1 MNCAAG
7 YLCLQGWRKMMSEQQ
22 QRYKLHW
29 ITAIIEMLKTL
40 KEAILPLVVLIFANG
55 WKGGATGL
63 WYIDYLSF
71 IIFGVLIISL
81 FVSGIIKWK
90 RFEYWFEDDELRIES
105 GLFVKKKRYIPFDR
119 IQSLDY
125 TEGIFHRP
133 FGLVKVKVETAGS
146 STAKQAEGEL
156 TAITK
161 EAAKR
166 VEIEMAEAK
175 KRQREMPAMEG
186 EAADI
191 PTGIPEVEETKF
203 RKIFTMTTKDLL
215 VLATTSGGVGVILS
229 GAAIFLSQFGDLIPY
244 EWMFDEISAFIKFG
258 VLIVAI
264 SVFLGLLGVW
274 ILSVGMTLLS
284 HYNFTVEMGEEDIV
298 ITRGLLEKKKVTVP
312 LKRVQSV
319 VVVEN
324 PFRKLFGYSSIA
336 IHSAGGGIGQSSK
349 INLFPIVKRGLVES
363 YLEDIFPDLNL
374 EEPTKKLT
382 AKGRPFYYRIDF
394 LWMVPVIGALIY
406 FFFPY
411 GLFSLAIIPV
421 IIAYGMWQHRSAAY
435 DLAGNQLTMRFRTFS
450 LQTAFMR
457 KKRIQSM
464 EMKQSY
470 FHRRKGVATV
480 LANVKSG
487 MGVYHATVQHMDVE
501 EAEKI
506 LNWYEKG
513 RTVRDE

>member
-1 MNCAAG
+1 
-7 YLCLQGWRKMMSEQQ
+7 MSE

-29 ITAIIEMLKTL
+29 ITAIIETLKTL

-55 WKGGATGL
+55 FKGGGTGL
-63 WYIDYLSF
+63 WYVDYLSF

-146 STAKQAEGEL
+146 SNAKQAEGEL

-166 VEIEMAEAK
+166 VETEMAEAK
-175 KRQREMPAMEG
+175 KRQRGMPAEEGEMVTSIEEMP
-186 EAADI
+186 I
-191 PTGIPEVEETKF
+191 EEELNF
-203 RKIFTMTTKDLL
+203 RKMFSMTSKDLL

-229 GAAIFLSQFGDLIPY
+229 GVAIFLSQFGELLPF
-244 EWMFDEISAFIKFG
+244 EWMFEEISAFIKFG
-258 VLIVAI
+258 VLIVAVA
-264 SVFLGLLGVW
+264 VFLGLLGVW

-284 HYNFTVEMGEEDIV
+284 HYNFTVEMNKEDIV

-312 LKRVQSV
+312 LKRIQSV

-324 PFRKLFGYSSIA
+324 PVRKLFGYATVS

-349 INLFPIVKRGLVES
+349 INLFPIVKRNRVMT
-363 YLEDIFPDLNL
+363 YLEDVFPDLYL
-374 EEPTKKLT
+374 EEPANRVT

-394 LWMVPVIGALIY
+394 LWMLPVIGALTY

-421 IIAYGMWQHRSAAY
+421 IIALGIWQHRSAAY
-435 DLAGNQLTMRFRTFS
+435 DITGNQLTFRFRGIS
-450 LQTAFMR
+450 LQTAYMK

-480 LANVKSG
+480 IANIKSG
-487 MGVYHATVQHMDVE
+487 MGVFHASVHHMDVKD
-501 EAEKI
+501 AERI
-506 LNWYEKG
+506 FNWYEKG
-513 RTVRDE
+513 GSTIDE

>member
-1 MNCAAG
+1 
-7 YLCLQGWRKMMSEQQ
+7 MSEQ

-29 ITAIIEMLKTL
+29 ITAVIETLKTL

-55 WKGGATGL
+55 FKGGGTGL
-63 WYIDYLSF
+63 WYLDYLSF

-146 STAKQAEGEL
+146 SSAKQAEGEL

-166 VEIEMAEAK
+166 VETEMAEAK
-175 KRQREMPAMEG
+175 KRQREMPATEG
-186 EAADI
+186 EMATPI
-191 PTGIPEVEETKF
+191 EEMPIEEESNF
-203 RKIFTMTTKDLL
+203 RKIFSMTSKDLL

-229 GAAIFLSQFGDLIPY
+229 GVAIFLSQFGELLPF
-244 EWMFDEISAFIKFG
+244 EWMFEEISAFIKFG

-264 SVFLGLLGVW
+264 AVFLGLLGVW

-284 HYNFTVEMGEEDIV
+284 HYNFTVEMNEEDIV

-312 LKRVQSV
+312 LKRIQSV

-324 PFRKLFGYSSIA
+324 PFRKLFGYATVS
-336 IHSAGGGIGQSSK
+336 IHSAGGGVGQSSK
-349 INLFPIVKRGLVES
+349 INLFPIVKRDRVLT
-363 YLEDIFPDLNL
+363 YLEEVFPDLHL
-374 EEPTKKLT
+374 EEPANRLT
-382 AKGRPFYYRIDF
+382 AKSRPFYYRIDF
-394 LWMVPVIGALIY
+394 LWMLPVIGAFTY

-421 IIAYGMWQHRSAAY
+421 IIALGIWQHRSAAY
-435 DLAGNQLTMRFRTFS
+435 DIISNQLTMRFRGIS
-450 LQTAFMR
+450 LQTAYMK

-480 LANVKSG
+480 IANIKSG
-487 MGVYHATVQHMDVE
+487 MGVYHANVHHMDVE
-501 EAEKI
+501 EAETI
-506 LNWYEKG
+506 LRWYEKG
-513 RTVRDE
+513 GSMSDE

>member
-7 YLCLQGWRKMMSEQQ
+7 FPCLQGWRKMMSEQ

-29 ITAIIEMLKTL
+29 ITAIIEVLKTM

-55 WKGGATGL
+55 WKSGGTGL

-71 IIFGVLIISL
+71 IIFGVLIIAL
-81 FVSGIIKWK
+81 AVAGIVKWR

-146 STAKQAEGEL
+146 SSAKQAEGEL

-166 VEIEMAEAK
+166 VEQEMAEAK
-175 KRQREMPAMEG
+175 KRQREMPVTEG
-186 EAADI
+186 EMANLI
-191 PTGIPEVEETKF
+191 EQEPPIEEVSNL

-229 GAAIFLSQFGDLIPY
+229 GAAIFLSQFSDLIPF
-244 EWMFDEISAFIKFG
+244 EWMFEEISAFIKFG

-264 SVFLGLLGVW
+264 AVFLGLLGVW
-274 ILSVGMTLLS
+274 ILSVAMTFLS
-284 HYNFTVEMGEEDIV
+284 HFNFTIELDKEDII

-312 LKRVQSV
+312 LKRIQSV

-324 PFRKLFGYSSIA
+324 PFRKLFGYASVA

-349 INLFPIVKRGLVES
+349 INLFPIVKRNKVEA
-363 YLEDIFPDLNL
+363 YLEEVFPDLCL

-394 LWMVPVIGALIY
+394 VWMLPVIGALIY

-435 DLAGNQLTMRFRTFS
+435 DMIGNQLTMRFRAFS
-450 LQTAFMR
+450 LQTAYMM
-457 KKRIQSM
+457 KKRVQSM

-470 FHRRKGVATV
+470 FHKRKGVATII
-480 LANVKSG
+480 ANIKSG
-487 MGVYHATVQHMDVE
+487 MGSYHATVQHMEVE
-501 EAEKI
+501 EAEEI
-506 LNWYEKG
+506 LSWYEKG
-513 RTVRDE
+513 KSVE

>member
-1 MNCAAG
+1 
-7 YLCLQGWRKMMSEQQ
+7 MSE

-29 ITAIIEMLKTL
+29 ITAVIETLKTL

-55 WKGGATGL
+55 FKGGGTGL
-63 WYIDYLSF
+63 WYVDYLSF

-146 STAKQAEGEL
+146 SNAKQAEGEL

-166 VEIEMAEAK
+166 VETEMAEAK
-175 KRQREMPAMEG
+175 KRQREMPVADGEMVSPIEEMPME
-186 EAADI
+186 
-191 PTGIPEVEETKF
+191 EELNF
-203 RKIFTMTTKDLL
+203 RKMFTMTSKDLL

-229 GAAIFLSQFGDLIPY
+229 GVAIFLSQFGELLPF
-244 EWMFDEISAFIKFG
+244 EWMFEEISAFIKFG
-258 VLIVAI
+258 VLIVAVA
-264 SVFLGLLGVW
+264 VFLGLLGVW

-284 HYNFTVEMGEEDIV
+284 HYNFTVEMDEEDIV

-312 LKRVQSV
+312 LKRIQSV

-324 PFRKLFGYSSIA
+324 PVRKLFGYATVS

-349 INLFPIVKRGLVES
+349 INLFPIVKRDRVLT
-363 YLEDIFPDLNL
+363 YLEDVFPDLYL
-374 EEPTKKLT
+374 EEPANRLT

-394 LWMVPVIGALIY
+394 LWMLPIIGALTY

-421 IIAYGMWQHRSAAY
+421 IIALGIWQHRSAAY
-435 DLAGNQLTMRFRTFS
+435 DITGSQLTFRFRGIS
-450 LQTAFMR
+450 LQTAYMK

-480 LANVKSG
+480 IANIKSG
-487 MGVYHATVQHMDVE
+487 MGVFHASVHHMDVE
-501 EAEKI
+501 DAERI
-506 LNWYEKG
+506 FNWYEKG
-513 RTVRDE
+513 CSTIDE

>member
-1 MNCAAG
+1 
-7 YLCLQGWRKMMSEQQ
+7 MMSEQQ

-55 WKGGATGL
+55 WKGGGTGL
-63 WYIDYLSF
+63 WYVDYLSF

-133 FGLVKVKVETAGS
+133 FRLVKVKVETAGS
-146 STAKQAEGEL
+146 SSAKQAEGEL
-156 TAITK
+156 TAVTK

-175 KRQREMPAMEG
+175 KRQKEMPVVAEG
-186 EAADI
+186 EATNLIAEI
-191 PTGIPEVEETKF
+191 PVEEESAH

-229 GAAIFLSQFGDLIPY
+229 GAAIFLSQFGELLPF
-244 EWMFDEISAFIKFG
+244 EWMFEEISAFIRFG

-264 SVFLGLLGVW
+264 AVFLGLLGVW

-284 HYNFTVEMGEEDIV
+284 HYNFTIELDKEDIV

-312 LKRVQSV
+312 LKRIQSV

-324 PFRKLFGYSSIA
+324 PFRKLFGYATIA
-336 IHSAGGGIGQSSK
+336 IHSAGGSVGQSSK
-349 INLFPIVKRGLVES
+349 INLFPIVKRGKVEA
-363 YLEDIFPDLNL
+363 YLEEIFPDLHV

-382 AKGRPFYYRIDF
+382 VKGRPFYYRIDF
-394 LWMVPVIGALIY
+394 VWMLPVIGALTY

-435 DLAGNQLTMRFRTFS
+435 DIAGNQLTMRFRTFS
-450 LQTAFMR
+450 LQTAYMM

-470 FHRRKGVATV
+470 FHRRKGVASV
-480 LANVKSG
+480 IANIKSG

-506 LNWYEKG
+506 LLWYEKSKS
-513 RTVRDE
+513 VRE

>member
-1 MNCAAG
+1 
-7 YLCLQGWRKMMSEQQ
+7 MMSE

-29 ITAIIEMLKTL
+29 ITAVIETLKTL

-55 WKGGATGL
+55 FKGGGTGL
-63 WYIDYLSF
+63 WYVDYLSF

-146 STAKQAEGEL
+146 SNAKQAEGEL

-166 VEIEMAEAK
+166 VETEMAEAK
-175 KRQREMPAMEG
+175 KRQREMPVADGEMVSPIEEMPME
-186 EAADI
+186 
-191 PTGIPEVEETKF
+191 EELNF
-203 RKIFTMTTKDLL
+203 RKMFTMTSKDLL

-229 GAAIFLSQFGDLIPY
+229 GVAIFLSQFGELLPF
-244 EWMFDEISAFIKFG
+244 EWMFEEISAFIKFG
-258 VLIVAI
+258 VLIVAVA
-264 SVFLGLLGVW
+264 VFLGLLGVW

-284 HYNFTVEMGEEDIV
+284 HYNFTVEMDEEDIV

-312 LKRVQSV
+312 LKRIQSV

-324 PFRKLFGYSSIA
+324 PVRKLFGYATVS

-349 INLFPIVKRGLVES
+349 INLFPIVKRDRVLT
-363 YLEDIFPDLNL
+363 YLEDVFPDLYL
-374 EEPTKKLT
+374 EEPANRLT

-394 LWMVPVIGALIY
+394 LWMLPIIGALTY

-421 IIAYGMWQHRSAAY
+421 IIALGIWQHRSAAY
-435 DLAGNQLTMRFRTFS
+435 DITGSQLTFRFRGIS
-450 LQTAFMR
+450 LQTAYMK

-480 LANVKSG
+480 IANIKSG
-487 MGVYHATVQHMDVE
+487 MGVFHASVHHMDVE
-501 EAEKI
+501 DAERI
-506 LNWYEKG
+506 FNWYEKG
-513 RTVRDE
+513 CSTIDE

>member
-1 MNCAAG
+1 
-7 YLCLQGWRKMMSEQQ
+7 MSE

-29 ITAIIEMLKTL
+29 ITAVIETLKTL

-55 WKGGATGL
+55 FKGGGTGL
-63 WYIDYLSF
+63 WYVDYLSF

-81 FVSGIIKWK
+81 FVSGVIKWK

-146 STAKQAEGEL
+146 SNAKQAEGEL

-166 VEIEMAEAK
+166 VETEMAEAK
-175 KRQREMPAMEG
+175 KRQREMPVADG
-186 EAADI
+186 EMVSPI
-191 PTGIPEVEETKF
+191 EEMPIEEELNF
-203 RKIFTMTTKDLL
+203 RKMFTMTSKDLL

-229 GAAIFLSQFGDLIPY
+229 GVAIFLSQFGELLPF
-244 EWMFDEISAFIKFG
+244 EWMFEEISAFIKFG
-258 VLIVAI
+258 VLIVVVA
-264 SVFLGLLGVW
+264 VFLGLLGVW

-284 HYNFTVEMGEEDIV
+284 HYNFTVEMNEEDIV

-312 LKRVQSV
+312 LKRIQSV

-324 PFRKLFGYSSIA
+324 PVRKLFGYATVS

-349 INLFPIVKRGLVES
+349 INLFPIVKRDRVLT
-363 YLEDIFPDLNL
+363 YLEDVFPDLYL
-374 EEPTKKLT
+374 EEPANRLT

-394 LWMVPVIGALIY
+394 LWMLPIIGALTY

-421 IIAYGMWQHRSAAY
+421 IIALGIWQHRSAAY
-435 DLAGNQLTMRFRTFS
+435 DITGNQLTFRFRGIS
-450 LQTAFMR
+450 LQTAYMK

-480 LANVKSG
+480 IANIKSG
-487 MGVYHATVQHMDVE
+487 MGVFHASVHHMDVE
-501 EAEKI
+501 DAERI
-506 LNWYEKG
+506 FNWYEKG
-513 RTVRDE
+513 VSTIDE

>member
-1 MNCAAG
+1 
-7 YLCLQGWRKMMSEQQ
+7 MMSEQ

-29 ITAIIEMLKTL
+29 ITAVIEMLKTL
-40 KEAILPLVVLIFANG
+40 KEAILPLVVLVFANG
-55 WKGGATGL
+55 WKGGGTGL
-63 WYIDYLSF
+63 WYVDYLSF

-146 STAKQAEGEL
+146 SSLKQAEGEL

-175 KRQREMPAMEG
+175 KRQREVSVVEG
-186 EAADI
+186 EPANPI
-191 PTGIPEVEETKF
+191 EEMPLEEHSNF

-229 GAAIFLSQFGDLIPY
+229 GVAIFLSQFGDLLPF
-244 EWMFDEISAFIKFG
+244 EWMFEEISAFIKFG
-258 VLIVAI
+258 MLVVAI
-264 SVFLGLLGVW
+264 AVFLALLGVW

-284 HYNFTVEMGEEDIV
+284 HFNFTIELDKEDIV

-312 LKRVQSV
+312 LKRIQSV

-324 PFRKLFGYSSIA
+324 PFRKLFGYASVA
-336 IHSAGGGIGQSSK
+336 IHSAGGSIGQSSK
-349 INLFPIVKRGLVES
+349 INLFPIVKRNKVES
-363 YLEDIFPDLNL
+363 YLEEIFPDLHL
-374 EEPTKKLT
+374 EEPANRLT
-382 AKGRPFYYRIDF
+382 IKGRPFYYRIDF
-394 LWMVPVIGALIY
+394 VWMVPVIGALTY

-421 IIAYGMWQHRSAAY
+421 IIAFGMWQHRSAAY
-435 DLAGNQLTMRFRTFS
+435 DIIDNQLTMRFRGFS
-450 LQTAFMR
+450 LQTAYMM

-470 FHRRKGVATV
+470 FHKRKGVATV
-480 LANVKSG
+480 IANIKSG
-487 MGVYHATVQHMDVE
+487 MSVFHANVHHMDVE

-506 LNWYEKG
+506 LDWYEKG
-513 RTVRDE
+513 WSATDE

>member
-1 MNCAAG
+1 
-7 YLCLQGWRKMMSEQQ
+7 MSEQ

-55 WKGGATGL
+55 WKGGGTGL
-63 WYIDYLSF
+63 WYVDYLSF
-71 IIFGVLIISL
+71 LIFGVLIIGL
-81 FVSGIIKWK
+81 FVSGFIKWK

-146 STAKQAEGEL
+146 SSAKQAEGEL

-175 KRQREMPAMEG
+175 KRQRDIPATEG
-186 EAADI
+186 ETADSVVQLPI
-191 PTGIPEVEETKF
+191 EEESNF
-203 RKIFTMTTKDLL
+203 RKIFVMTTKDLL

-229 GAAIFLSQFGDLIPY
+229 GAAIFLSQFGDLLPF
-244 EWMFDEISAFIKFG
+244 EWMFEEISAFIKFG

-264 SVFLGLLGVW
+264 AVFLGLLGVW
-274 ILSVGMTLLS
+274 ILSVGMTFLS
-284 HYNFTVEMGEEDIV
+284 HFNFTVELDKEDIV

-312 LKRVQSV
+312 LKRIQSV

-324 PFRKLFGYSSIA
+324 PFRKLFGYASVA
-336 IHSAGGGIGQSSK
+336 IHSAGGSIGQSSK
-349 INLFPIVKRGLVES
+349 INLLPIVKRGRIEA
-363 YLEDIFPDLNL
+363 YLKEIFPDLHL

-394 LWMVPVIGALIY
+394 LWMLPVIGALTY

-411 GLFSLAIIPV
+411 GMFSLAIIPV
-421 IIAYGMWQHRSAAY
+421 IIAFGIWQHRSAAY
-435 DLAGNQLTMRFRTFS
+435 DIAGSQLTMRFRTFS
-450 LQTAFMR
+450 LQTAYMM

-470 FHRRKGVATV
+470 FHKRKGVASV
-480 LANVKSG
+480 IANIKSG
-487 MGVYHATVQHMDVE
+487 MGTYHANVYHMDAE

-506 LNWYEKG
+506 LSWYEKG
-513 RTVRDE
+513 KSASDK

>member
-1 MNCAAG
+1 
-7 YLCLQGWRKMMSEQQ
+7 MMSEQ

-29 ITAIIEMLKTL
+29 VTAIIEVLKTM
-40 KEAILPLVVLIFANG
+40 KEAILPLLALIFVNGFKGG
-55 WKGGATGL
+55 WKGEMTGL
-63 WYIDYLSF
+63 WYVDYLSF
-71 IIFGVLIISL
+71 IIFGVLIIAL
-81 FVSGIIKWK
+81 AVAGIVKWK

-146 STAKQAEGEL
+146 SSAKQAEGEL

-166 VEIEMAEAK
+166 VEQEMAEAK
-175 KRQREMPAMEG
+175 KRQREMPVAESGMVNLIE
-186 EAADI
+186 ESPI
-191 PTGIPEVEETKF
+191 EEVSKL

-229 GAAIFLSQFGDLIPY
+229 GAAIFLSQFSDLIPY
-244 EWMFDEISAFIKFG
+244 EWMFEEISAFIKFG

-264 SVFLGLLGVW
+264 AVFLGLLGVW
-274 ILSVGMTLLS
+274 ILSVAMTFLS
-284 HYNFTVEMGEEDIV
+284 HFNFTIELDKEDII

-312 LKRVQSV
+312 LKRIQSV

-324 PFRKLFGYSSIA
+324 PFRKLFGYASVA
-336 IHSAGGGIGQSSK
+336 IHSAGGSIGQSSK
-349 INLFPIVKRGLVES
+349 INLFPIVKKNNVED
-363 YLEDIFPDLNL
+363 YLKEIFPDLYL
-374 EEPTKKLT
+374 EEPTNKLT

-394 LWMVPVIGALIY
+394 VWMLPVIGALTY

-435 DLAGNQLTMRFRTFS
+435 DMNGNQLTMRSRGFS
-450 LQTAFMR
+450 LQTAYMM
-457 KKRIQSM
+457 KKRVQSM

-470 FHRRKGVATV
+470 FHKRKGVATII
-480 LANVKSG
+480 ANIKSG
-487 MGVYHATVQHMDVE
+487 MGTYHATVQHMEVE

-506 LNWYEKG
+506 LLWYEKG
-513 RTVRDE
+513 GSANDE

>member
-1 MNCAAG
+1 
-7 YLCLQGWRKMMSEQQ
+7 MMSEQ

-29 ITAIIEMLKTL
+29 VTAIIEVLKTM
-40 KEAILPLVVLIFANG
+40 KEAILPLLALIFVNGFKGG
-55 WKGGATGL
+55 WKGGMTGL
-63 WYIDYLSF
+63 WYVDYLSF

-81 FVSGIIKWK
+81 AITGIVKWR

-146 STAKQAEGEL
+146 SSAKQAEGEL

-175 KRQREMPAMEG
+175 KRQREMPVAES
-186 EAADI
+186 EALNVLEEM
-191 PTGIPEVEETKF
+191 PVEEEAKF
-203 RKIFTMTTKDLL
+203 QKIFTMTTKDLL

-229 GAAIFLSQFGDLIPY
+229 GAAIFLSQFGDLLPF
-244 EWMFDEISAFIKFG
+244 EWMYEEISAFIKFG

-264 SVFLGLLGVW
+264 AVFLGLLGVW
-274 ILSVGMTLLS
+274 LLSVAMTFLS
-284 HYNFTVEMGEEDIV
+284 HFNFTIELDKEDIV

-312 LKRVQSV
+312 LKRIQSV

-324 PFRKLFGYSSIA
+324 PLRKLFGYASVA
-336 IHSAGGGIGQSSK
+336 IHSAGGSIGQSSK
-349 INLFPIVKRGLVES
+349 INLFPIVNRNKVEA
-363 YLEDIFPDLNL
+363 YLEEIFPDLNL
-374 EEPTKKLT
+374 EEPTNKLT
-382 AKGRPFYYRIDF
+382 VKGRPFYYRIDF
-394 LWMVPVIGALIY
+394 VWMLPVIGALTY

-411 GLFSLAIIPV
+411 GLFSLAIIPI

-435 DLAGNQLTMRFRTFS
+435 DMTGNQLTMRFRGFS
-450 LQTAFMR
+450 LQTAYMM
-457 KKRIQSM
+457 KKRVQSM

-480 LANVKSG
+480 IANIKSG
-487 MGVYHATVQHMDVE
+487 MGTYHATVHHMNVE

-506 LNWYEKG
+506 LGWYEKG
-513 RTVRDE
+513 GSTSEE

>member
-1 MNCAAG
+1 
-7 YLCLQGWRKMMSEQQ
+7 MMSEQ

-29 ITAIIEMLKTL
+29 VTAIIEILKTL
-40 KEAILPLVVLIFANG
+40 KEALLPLVVLIFANG
-55 WKGGATGL
+55 WNQGRTGL
-63 WYIDYLSF
+63 WFIDYASF
-71 IIFGVLIISL
+71 IIFGVLIIFL
-81 FVSGIIKWK
+81 AVAGIIKWK

-146 STAKQAEGEL
+146 SNAKQAEGEL

-175 KRQREMPAMEG
+175 KRQREMPATEG
-186 EAADI
+186 GAAELLEEI
-191 PTGIPEVEETKF
+191 PVAAEKKF
-203 RKIFTMTTKDLL
+203 RNIFTMTTKDLL

-229 GAAIFLSQFGDLIPY
+229 GVAIFLSQFGELLPF
-244 EWMFDEISAFIKFG
+244 EWMFEEISAFIKFS

-264 SVFLGLLGVW
+264 AVFLGLLGVW

-284 HYNFTVEMGEEDIV
+284 HFNFTVEMNEEDII

-312 LKRVQSV
+312 LKRIQSV

-324 PFRKLFGYSSIA
+324 PFRKLFGYATVA

-349 INLFPIVKRGLVES
+349 INLFPIVKRGKVES
-363 YLEDIFPDLNL
+363 YLEDIFPDLDL

-394 LWMVPVIGALIY
+394 LWMVPVIGALTY

-421 IIAYGMWQHRSAAY
+421 IIAYGVWQHRSAAY
-435 DLAGNQLTMRFRTFS
+435 DIAGNQLTMRFRTFS
-450 LQTAFMR
+450 LQTAYMM

-470 FHRRKGVATV
+470 FHKRKGVATV
-480 LANVKSG
+480 IANIKSG
-487 MGVYHATVQHMDVE
+487 MGVYHATVQHTDIE
-501 EAEKI
+501 EAEK
-506 LNWYEKG
+506 
-513 RTVRDE
+513 

>member
-1 MNCAAG
+1 
-7 YLCLQGWRKMMSEQQ
+7 MMSDQK
-22 QRYKLHW
+22 RYKLHW
-29 ITAIIEMLKTL
+29 VTAIIEILKTL
-40 KEAILPLVVLIFANG
+40 KEALLPLVVLIFANG
-55 WKGGATGL
+55 WNRGKTGL
-63 WYIDYLSF
+63 WYFDYLSF
-71 IIFGVLIISL
+71 IIFGVLIVSL
-81 FVSGIIKWK
+81 AVAGIVKWK

-146 STAKQAEGEL
+146 SSAKQAEGEL

-175 KRQREMPAMEG
+175 KRQREKPAA
-186 EAADI
+186 EAETADVLELEE
-191 PTGIPEVEETKF
+191 IPEVEEKSF

-244 EWMFDEISAFIKFG
+244 EWMFEEISAFIKFG
-258 VLIVAI
+258 VLVVAI

-274 ILSVGMTLLS
+274 LLSVGMTLLS
-284 HYNFTVEMGEEDIV
+284 HFNFTVEMNEEDIV

-312 LKRVQSV
+312 LKRIQSV

-324 PFRKLFGYSSIA
+324 PFRKLFGYSSVA

-349 INLFPIVKRGLVES
+349 INLLPIVKRGLVES
-363 YLEDIFPDLNL
+363 YLEDIFPDLSL
-374 EEPTKKLT
+374 EEPTKKLA

-394 LWMVPVIGALIY
+394 LWMVPVIGALTY
-406 FFFPY
+406 YFFPY

-421 IIAYGMWQHRSAAY
+421 IIAYGIWQHRSAAY
-435 DLAGNQLTMRFRTFS
+435 DIAGNQLTMRFRTFS
-450 LQTAFMR
+450 LQTAYMMR
-457 KKRIQSM
+457 KRIQSLDM
-464 EMKQSY
+464 RQSY
-470 FHRRKGVATV
+470 FHRRKGVASII
-480 LANVKSG
+480 ANVKSG

-501 EAEKI
+501 EAERI
-506 LNWYEKG
+506 FNWYEKD
-513 RTVRDE
+513 RSTVDE